1 MCVWIRQCDTIFL
14 VSWYFKPS
22 QPQRITFVTQTR
34 AYNDSRQREIRPGEI
49 RQSELRPSENKQ
61 SENRLNE
68 TPPLLLYPNQFLL
81 VSKSPQCHYTAF
93 TSDWRLLTLSLFRAS
108 NWP

>member
-1 MCVWIRQCDTIFL
+1 MCVCVCACVRACVCVCVCGL
-14 VSWYFKPS
+14 GN
-22 QPQRITFVTQTR
+22 VTQTR

-108 NWP
+108 NWL